1 MAIAAF
7 ISQKLLE
14 IVKFG
19 KVEFMI
25 NVLLKKD

>member
-19 KVEFMI
+19 IEFMI

>member
-19 KVEFMI
+19 KFMI